1 MTEGRSSVTDPPE
14 VAPRPKVAIWL
25 LSLASFAS
33 ASGMRIMD
41 PLMPLVAA
49 EFGVTVSTVAVIV
62 ASFMLFYGSG
72 QVATGPLGDR
82 LGKLRVVTVALM
94 LFGTFTILAEFSS
107 GVTQLAVLRG
117 ASGLV
122 AGAIIPL
129 LLAHIGDT
137 VPYAD
142 RQAVIG
148 QFLIGNVM
156 AQLVTGPISGVIGQH
171 FGWQAS
177 FLAFGVFTLAVGMIM
192 ATLMGP
198 ALFQAAPGGGRGQS
212 GFLAYAKILKNPSA
226 RRLMFAAF
234 LDGALLFG
242 GAFPFVASYLIED
255 FSMTAGEAGLI
266 VAVFGLGALAY
277 TRLAR
282 RMVRRFGERGLL
294 LGGGLGLSAGL
305 ALTALSP
312 WWGLV
317 LALQLLLGFCFYSFH
332 GVLQAR
338 ATEALPEARGTSVSC
353 FAMSLFL
360 GQTTGSLVFAG
371 VIATGGYRA
380 CFLLSAMGMA
390 VFAVW
395 IRGVSSRS

>member
-1 MTEGRSSVTDPPE
+1 MSAGRPAEPPAA
-14 VAPRPKVAIWL
+14 APRPIAIWL

-41 PLMPLVAA
+41 PLMPMVAA
-49 EFGVTVSTVAVIV
+49 DFGVTVSTVAVIV
-62 ASFMLFYGSG
+62 ACFMLFYGSG

-94 LFGTFTILAEFSS
+94 LFGSFTLIAQFST

-177 FLAFGVFTLAVGMIM
+177 YLAFGAFTMTVGVIM
-192 ATLMGP
+192 ASLMGRRMLHQPP
-198 ALFQAAPGGGRGQS
+198 AGGRGQS
-212 GFLAYAKILKNPSA
+212 GFHAYAKILRIPSA

-242 GAFPFVASYLIED
+242 GAFPFIASYLIED
-255 FSMTAGEAGLI
+255 FSLTAGEAGLI

-282 RMVRRFGERGLL
+282 RMVRRFGENGLL
-294 LGGGLGLSAGL
+294 LWGGLGLAFGL
-305 ALTALSP
+305 GLTAATSL
-312 WWGLV
+312 WWLV
-317 LALQLLLGFCFYSFH
+317 LILQLVLGFCFYSFH

-360 GQTTGSLVFAG
+360 GQTAGSLAFAG
-371 VIATGGYRA
+371 VIAGGGYRA
-380 CFLLSAMGMA
+380 CFGIAAAGMV
-390 VFAVW
+390 VFALW
-395 IRGVSSRS
+395 LRGVR

>member
-1 MTEGRSSVTDPPE
+1 MSGVTEPPQ
-14 VAPRPKVAIWL
+14 VPAAPRTSIWL

-41 PLMPLVAA
+41 PLMPMVAA
-49 EFGVTVSTVAVIV
+49 DFGVSVSTVAVIV
-62 ASFMLFYGSG
+62 ATFMLFYGSG

-82 LGKLRVVTVALM
+82 LGKLRVVTVALL
-94 LFGTFTILAEFSS
+94 LFGSFTVIAEFSS
-107 GVTQLAVLRG
+107 GVGELAVLRG

-177 FLAFGVFTLAVGMIM
+177 FLAFGLFTAAVGAVM
-192 ATLMGP
+192 AGQLGAWLWQRTPVGP
-198 ALFQAAPGGGRGQS
+198 RGQS
-212 GFLAYAKILKNPSA
+212 GFHAYARLLKIPSA
-226 RRLMFAAF
+226 RKLMLAAF

-242 GAFPFVASYLIED
+242 GAFPFVASYLIQD
-255 FSMTAGEAGLI
+255 FSLEAGEAGLI
-266 VAVFGLGALAY
+266 VAAFGLGAMAY

-294 LGGGLGLSAGL
+294 LWGGLGLAFGL
-305 ALTALSP
+305 MLTAAST

-317 LALQLLLGFCFYSFH
+317 LILQLMLGFCFYSFH

-338 ATEALPEARGTSVSC
+338 ATEALPEARGTSVSA

-360 GQTTGSLVFAG
+360 GQTTGSLVFAE

-380 CFLLSAMGMA
+380 AFGIAGAGMV
-390 VFAVW
+390 VFALWV
-395 IRGVSSRS
+395 RGVK

>member
-1 MTEGRSSVTDPPE
+1 MTEGRAGTPPQ
-14 VAPRPKVAIWL
+14 VAIWL
-25 LSLASFAS
+25 LSLAAFGS
-33 ASGMRIMD
+33 AAGMRIMD

-49 EFGVTVSTVAVIV
+49 DFGVTVSNVAVIV
-62 ASFMLFYGSG
+62 AVFMLFYGSG

-82 LGKLRVVTVALM
+82 LGKLRVVAVALV
-94 LFGTFTILAEFSS
+94 LFGILTLLAEFATN
-107 GVTQLAVLRG
+107 VVQLAMLRA

-122 AGAIIPL
+122 AGAVIPL

-156 AQLVTGPISGVIGQH
+156 AQLMTGPISGVIGQH

-177 FLAFGVFTLAVGMIM
+177 YLAFGAFTLTVGAVM
-192 ATLMGP
+192 AALLGPRMLQAPPAGP
-198 ALFQAAPGGGRGQS
+198 AGQS
-212 GFLAYAKILKNPSA
+212 GLMAYAKILKNPSA

-242 GAFPFVASYLIED
+242 GAFPFIASYLIED
-255 FSMTAGEAGLI
+255 FSLAAGEAGLI
-266 VAVFGLGALAY
+266 VAFFGVGAIFY

-282 RMVRRFGERGLL
+282 RMVKRFGERGLL
-294 LGGGLGLSAGL
+294 LGGGLGLAAGL
-305 ALTALSP
+305 GVTAVAPAWGVVLTMQ
-312 WWGLV
+312 LV
-317 LALQLLLGFCFYSFH
+317 LGFCFYSFH

-360 GQTTGSLVFAG
+360 GQTAGSLVFAG
-371 VIATGGYRA
+371 VIAGGGYRM
-380 CFLLSAMGMA
+380 CFGLAAAGMV
-390 VFAVW
+390 VFAFW
-395 IRGVSSRS
+395 MRGVK

>member
-1 MTEGRSSVTDPPE
+1 MSGATEPPQ
-14 VAPRPKVAIWL
+14 VPAAPRTSIWL

-41 PLMPLVAA
+41 PLMPMVAA
-49 EFGVTVSTVAVIV
+49 DFGVSVSTVAVIV
-62 ASFMLFYGSG
+62 ATFMLFYGSG

-82 LGKLRVVTVALM
+82 LGKLRVVTVALL
-94 LFGTFTILAEFSS
+94 LFGSFTVIAEFSS
-107 GVTQLAVLRG
+107 SVGHLAVLRG

-177 FLAFGVFTLAVGMIM
+177 FLAFGLFTASVGAVM
-192 ATLMGP
+192 AGQLGSWLWHKAP
-198 ALFQAAPGGGRGQS
+198 AGSRGQS
-212 GFLAYAKILKNPSA
+212 GFHAYARILKIPSA
-226 RRLMFAAF
+226 RKLMFAAF
-234 LDGALLFG
+234 LDGMLLFG
-242 GAFPFVASYLIED
+242 GAFPFVASYLIQD
-255 FSMTAGEAGLI
+255 FALEAGEAGLI

-294 LGGGLGLSAGL
+294 LWGGLGLAFGL
-305 ALTALSP
+305 GLTAAST

-317 LALQLLLGFCFYSFH
+317 LILQLLLGFCFYSFH

-338 ATEALPEARGTSVSC
+338 ATEALPEARGTSVSA

-360 GQTTGSLVFAG
+360 GQTTGSLIFAG
-371 VIATGGYRA
+371 VIAGGGYRA
-380 CFLLSAMGMA
+380 AFGIAGAGMA
-390 VFAVW
+390 VFALWV
-395 IRGVSSRS
+395 RGVK

>member
-1 MTEGRSSVTDPPE
+1 VSGGTESSRVPA
-14 VAPRPKVAIWL
+14 APRTSIWL
-25 LSLASFAS
+25 LSLAAFGS

-41 PLMPLVAA
+41 PLMPMVAA
-49 EFGVTVSTVAVIV
+49 DFGVTVSNIAVVVAV
-62 ASFMLFYGSG
+62 FMLFYGGG

-82 LGKLRVVTVALM
+82 LGKLRVVAVALL
-94 LFGTFTILAEFSS
+94 LFGTLTLIAQFST
-107 GVTQLAVLRG
+107 GVTQLGVLRG

-137 VPYAD
+137 VPYTD

-148 QFLIGNVM
+148 QFLTGKVL
-156 AQLVTGPISGVIGQH
+156 AQLLTGPISGVIGQH

-177 FLAFGVFTLAVGMIM
+177 YLAFGTFTLGVGVIM
-192 ATLMGP
+192 ATLLGRRMFHALPDGP
-198 ALFQAAPGGGRGQS
+198 RGQS
-212 GFLAYAKILKNPSA
+212 GLMAYAKILRSPSA

-234 LDGALLFG
+234 LDGMLLFG

-255 FSMTAGEAGLI
+255 FALSAGEAGLV
-266 VAVFGLGALAY
+266 VAFFGVGAMAY

-282 RMVRRFGERGLL
+282 RMVRRFGEPGLL
-294 LGGGLGLSAGL
+294 LGGGLGLACGL
-305 ALTALSP
+305 GLTAAAP

-317 LALQLLLGFCFYSFH
+317 LILQLLLGFCFYSFH

-338 ATEALPEARGTSVSC
+338 ATEALPEARGTSVSA
-353 FAMSLFL
+353 FAMSLFM
-360 GQTTGSLVFAG
+360 GQTTGSLVFAA

-380 CFLLSAMGMA
+380 AFGIAGAGMA
-390 VFAVW
+390 LFALWV
-395 IRGVSSRS
+395 RGVR

>member
-1 MTEGRSSVTDPPE
+1 MTEGQSSVVDPPE

-41 PLMPLVAA
+41 PLMPMVAA
-49 EFGVTVSTVAVIV
+49 DFGVSVSTVAVIV
-62 ASFMLFYGSG
+62 ATFMLFYGSG

-94 LFGTFTILAEFSS
+94 LFGTFTILAEFS
-107 GVTQLAVLRG
+107 GTVTQLALLRG

-177 FLAFGVFTLAVGMIM
+177 YLAFGAFTLTVGVLMVL
-192 ATLMGP
+192 LMGP
-198 ALFQAAPGGGRGQS
+198 ALFRAAPEGGRGQS
-212 GFLAYAKILKNPSA
+212 GLMAYAKILKSRSA

-255 FSMTAGEAGLI
+255 FALSAGEAGLI
-266 VAVFGLGALAY
+266 VAVFGLGALGY
-277 TRLAR
+277 TRLTR
-282 RMVRRFGERGLL
+282 RMVKRFGERGLL

-305 ALTALSP
+305 ALTAVSP

-317 LALQLLLGFCFYSFH
+317 LALQLVLGFCFYSFH

-338 ATEALPEARGTSVSC
+338 ATEALPEARGTSVSA

-371 VIATGGYRA
+371 VIAGGGYRA
-380 CFLLSAMGMA
+380 CFGIAAAGMA

-395 IRGVSSRS
+395 VRGVK